1 MEYKFTLDDL
11 QKIRADHDT
20 MGPRYAYAQFHEV
33 RNMDW
38 STISTTAIEDFTTAF
53 YQAYNRIHGNTY

>member
-1 MEYKFTLDDL
+1 MEYRFTPDDL

-38 STISTTAIEDFTTAF
+38 STISTTAIEDFAIAF
-53 YQAYNRIHGNTY
+53 YQAYNAICKGTY